1 MIKQSKS
8 AVRRNTLKT
17 SPGLVSK
24 DRSSSPCAG
33 VSCRPILAKPEK
45 KHMFFHL
52 NLNKDIEIEPR
63 FFGPRLQEILKQK
76 VTSEVK
82 IANMLS
88 CCRDRI
94 TVV

>member
-1 MIKQSKS
+1 
-8 AVRRNTLKT
+8 VL
-17 SPGLVSK
+17 
-24 DRSSSPCAG
+24 
-33 VSCRPILAKPEK
+33 CRPSSAKPEK

-82 IANMLS
+82 IANVLS
-88 CCRDRI
+88 CCRDKI
-94 TVV
+94 SVL

>member
-1 MIKQSKS
+1 MIKSSITKLWQHSG
-8 AVRRNTLKT
+8 

-24 DRSSSPCAG
+24 ARSSNPCAG
-33 VSCRPILAKPEK
+33 VLCRPSLAEPEK

-52 NLNKDIEIEPR
+52 DLNKDIEIEPR

-82 IANMLS
+82 IANVLF
-88 CCRDRI
+88 CCRD
-94 TVV
+94 